1 MASPDF
7 NTPARIIRA
16 AMQNAELLADGQDPT
31 PEQFAKYMNRLNDLV
46 NLWQTQGLKLWLNAI
61 LPVTLTA
68 GTGTYTL
75 SGQPKRVLEA
85 YYANNSSPA
94 LWRPLNPLSW
104 NGYNTLSNQL
114 AQGAV
119 NSYFVD
125 KQSGATVLHLW
136 LVPDT
141 TAATGTVQCLVQ
153 NPIQNFVSLN
163 DTMLFPNEW
172 YMGLHWGLAAEICTG
187 QPDAIIARC
196 ERRAEMY
203 RAALEDWDVEDAS
216 ITFQP
221 NMVQRRPSSLR

>member
-68 GTGTYTL
+68 TVGTYTL

-85 YYANNSSPA
+85 YYADNSTPA
-94 LWRPLNPLSW
+94 LWRSLNPLSW
-104 NGYNTLSNQL
+104 NGYNTLANQL

-136 LVPDT
+136 MVPDA
-141 TAATGTVQCLVQ
+141 TAATGMVQCLVQ
-153 NPIQNFVSLN
+153 NPIQNFVALN

-187 QPDAIIARC
+187 QPEAIIARC

-203 RAALEDWDVEDAS
+203 RGALEDWDVEDAS